1 MKKKIL
7 ITGGAG
13 YLGSVL
19 STKLVQMGHEVY
31 VIDRLVFSKQ
41 SIFHLFAYKNF
52 HFFQSDVRNKSL
64 LKKIIKKVEYIM
76 PLAGLVGAPLC
87 EKNKKEAVDI
97 NFKNVEFIVK
107 NIKKNQKII
116 FPTTNSG
123 YGVGEKSKF
132 CTEKSP
138 LRPVSLYGVTK
149 NDAEKIV
156 LTHSNSICF
165 RLATVFGYSY
175 RMRTDLL
182 VNNMVKVAI
191 NKKHIEL
198 FEPNFRRN
206 FIHINDVVNAFIFS
220 LDNFNKL
227 KGEVYNLGLSNA
239 NISKLSLVKKIKKYV
254 KDLKITID
262 ETREDPDKRDYFVSN
277 KKIEGRG
284 FKASIGLDQGIKEL
298 LNILPELKDVKNNY

>member
-97 NFKNVEFIVK
+97 NFKNIIYNK
-107 NIKKNQKII
+107 TKIS
-116 FPTTNSG
+116 F
-123 YGVGEKSKF
+123 
-132 CTEKSP
+132 
-138 LRPVSLYGVTK
+138 L
-149 NDAEKIV
+149 
-156 LTHSNSICF
+156 
-165 RLATVFGYSY
+165 
-175 RMRTDLL
+175 
-182 VNNMVKVAI
+182 
-191 NKKHIEL
+191 
-198 FEPNFRRN
+198 
-206 FIHINDVVNAFIFS
+206 
-220 LDNFNKL
+220 
-227 KGEVYNLGLSNA
+227 
-239 NISKLSLVKKIKKYV
+239 
-254 KDLKITID
+254 
-262 ETREDPDKRDYFVSN
+262 
-277 KKIEGRG
+277 
-284 FKASIGLDQGIKEL
+284 
-298 LNILPELKDVKNNY
+298 